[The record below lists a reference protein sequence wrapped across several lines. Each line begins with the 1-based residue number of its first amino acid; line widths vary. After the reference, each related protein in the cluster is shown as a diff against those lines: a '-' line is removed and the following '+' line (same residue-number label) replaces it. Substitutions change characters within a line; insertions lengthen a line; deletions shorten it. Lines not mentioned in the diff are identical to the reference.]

1 MRVTAVAII
10 CATLW
15 LPTVLAA
22 EGAKLIKLGW
32 DTRFQPTE
40 LAGQI
45 DALQNTPFDGLSVPI
60 NALSPVFTR
69 ERADEA
75 ALAEQFAALEALQW
89 GRFTDNFILL
99 RSKSEMDWLSD
110 PDWEAVVHNVRLLA
124 RAARIGG
131 CRGICFDPE
140 AAGPSPWHYP
150 MQPGAPEHSFAEY
163 EQAVRL
169 RGAAFIDA
177 IEGELDDPVVFALF
191 LNGIG
196 YNRAAALAANPSDR
210 ARLLSESRY
219 GLLPAFIN
227 GMLDAVDEGT
237 VIVDGNEGAYGY
249 HSPQQFLDAAGYI
262 RTGVLSLVASENHD
276 AYARHVRVGAAVYV
290 DELMGL
296 RSLRTVADY
305 MSAEERAL
313 GLEHNTWWALNT
325 SDGYAWLFCERMNW
339 ITGEDLPP
347 GAREAVESA
356 RAKVAAGE
364 PLGFDFAPI
373 YERARAELA
382 DHIENRII
390 RRTATV
396 PRLTSP
402 PPSIDGA
409 LDDAAWQ
416 AVEPLDYFVD
426 MLNYRDNPDRV
437 LTRCRATWDEDALY
451 IAFDCPAPHMARMIV
466 FGSRR
471 DHELWSGEEV
481 EVLISRNSER
491 LPYARICANP
501 EGLTWDGWY
510 EGNRPNVAWDPEYAL
525 AVVKG
530 EASWSAELAIP
541 WAQLGADAPEPG
553 ERRFANFARVARWPG
568 AREQTS
574 WSQVFYKF
582 PDDTRLGTL
591 VFE

>member
-1 MRVTAVAII
+1 MRLTAVAII
-10 CATLW
+10 CGALW
-15 LPTVLAA
+15 LPTVFAA
-22 EGAKLIKLGW
+22 EDAKLIKLGW

-45 DALQNTPFDGLSVPI
+45 TALQDTPFDGLSVRI
-60 NALSPVFTR
+60 NDLSPAFTR
-69 ERADEA
+69 EPADEA
-75 ALAEQFAALEALQW
+75 ALAEQFAALEALRW
-89 GRFTDNFILL
+89 GRFTDNFISLH
-99 RSKSEMDWLSD
+99 SKSEMDWLSD
-110 PDWEAVVHNVRLLA
+110 ADWEAVVHNVRLLA
-124 RAARIGG
+124 SAARIGG
-131 CRGICFDPE
+131 CRGICFDTE
-140 AAGPSPWHYP
+140 AYGPSPWHYP

-177 IEGELDDPVVFALF
+177 IEGELDEPVLFALF
-191 LNGIG
+191 LDGTG
-196 YNRAAALAANPSDR
+196 SNRAAALAESPSDR

-219 GLLPAFIN
+219 GLLPAFTN
-227 GMLDAVDEGT
+227 GMLDAIDEGT

-249 HSPQQFLDAAGYI
+249 HSSQQFLDAAQYI
-262 RTGVLSLVASENHD
+262 RTGVLSLVAPENHD
-276 AYARHVRVGAAVYV
+276 AYAKHVRVGAAVYV
-290 DELMGL
+290 DGLMGL

-313 GLEHNTWWALNT
+313 ALEHNTYWALR
-325 SDGYAWLFCERMNW
+325 SADGYAWLFCEQMSW
-339 ITGEDLPP
+339 ITGEGLPP

-356 RAKVAAGE
+356 RVKVAAGE

-373 YERARAELA
+373 YERARAELD

-396 PRLTSP
+396 PRLTPP

-416 AVEPLDYFVD
+416 AADPLEDFVD
-426 MLNYRDNPDRV
+426 LLNYRDNPDRV
-437 LTRCRATWDEDALY
+437 LTHCRVTSDADALY
-451 IAFDCPAPHMARMIV
+451 VAFDCPAPYMARMLV
-466 FGSRR
+466 VGSRR

-481 EVLISRNSER
+481 EVLLSRGLER

-510 EGNRPNVAWDPEYAL
+510 EGNRPDVAWDPEYHL

-530 EASWSAELAIP
+530 ETSWSAEFAIP
-541 WAQLGADAPEPG
+541 WASLGARPPEPG

-591 VFE
+591 LFE